1 MTFILNSAR
10 LLPPVSSANKF
21 VGGLVSP
28 STTLTVLHHRVSLVD
43 DYLSTAHRD
52 HPGTGCPVGA
62 LAGDFARSGKQT
74 RAIVTRQIREDI
86 ELVATLIRG
95 TSEKNKRGAR
105 SQAILTYCVL
115 VGAIG
120 VARAVSDEQLS
131 RKILKTLAVV

>member
-1 MTFILNSAR
+1 MVGGFYKHFDSRDDLVAEAFGSALGAWKR
-10 LLPPVSSANKF
+10 QLDTAASGVPPV
-21 VGGLVSP
+21 
-28 STTLTVLHHRVSLVD
+28 TYESLVD
-43 DYLSTAHRD
+43 NYLSTAHRD

-74 RAIVTRQIREDI
+74 RAIVTRQVREDI

-131 RKILKTLAVV
+131 RKY